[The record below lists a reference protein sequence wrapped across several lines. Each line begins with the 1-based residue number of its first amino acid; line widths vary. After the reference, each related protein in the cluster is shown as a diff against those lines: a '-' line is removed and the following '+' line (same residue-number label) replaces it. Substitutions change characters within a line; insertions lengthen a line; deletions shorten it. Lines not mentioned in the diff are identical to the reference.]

1 MTQTSLNAPIRS
13 ELVVSSQPT
22 RRDELIY
29 TSRCMP
35 SLPQALLAFTTLT
48 SLAHAKMAAKTLPT
62 TMDRWVLTQ
71 RPAGKFDASRD
82 VEKRTEPIP
91 ELKSDDVLIEVE
103 MLSVDAFVRTMLDE
117 QAYHGRVEIGGAV
130 PALGYGTVIAAGAD
144 AKASIGKR
152 VLGMV
157 HASSH
162 AVGPM
167 SMGTGFTQVLSIP
180 GVPTRLSLSL
190 LSAVTGLTAYV
201 GCFKVL
207 TKPGKGETAVV
218 SAAAG
223 GVGSIAVQL
232 LKSTGCRVVGVAG
245 GATKCAF
252 CVDTLGCDA
261 AVDYKADTFCEDL
274 DEACPDG
281 IHFFFDNAGGSTLE
295 AVLDRLAMHSR
306 VVICG
311 AASQYSGNLNAGR
324 DAKGRRGSVQGPA
337 SYLKLAERSSTM
349 AGFNV
354 MHHFSSLPGAIFNLC
369 WMYWRGTVAVHEH
382 VETGL
387 DAFPA
392 ALEKMF
398 AGGHCGKMLVDLSES
413 A

>member
-1 MTQTSLNAPIRS
+1 MSFF
-13 ELVVSSQPT
+13 
-22 RRDELIY
+22 
-29 TSRCMP
+29 
-35 SLPQALLAFTTLT
+35 AFI

-71 RPAGKFDASRD
+71 RPQGNFDASRD

-91 ELKSDDVLIEVE
+91 ELKSDDVLDEVE

-252 CVDTLGCDA
+252 CVDALGCDA
-261 AVDYKADTFCEDL
+261 AVDCKAVSFCEDL
-274 DEACPDG
+274 DAACPDG

-306 VVICG
+306 VV
-311 AASQYSGNLNAGR
+311 
-324 DAKGRRGSVQGPA
+324 
-337 SYLKLAERSSTM
+337 
-349 AGFNV
+349 

-369 WMYWRGTVAVHEH
+369 WIYWRGTVAVHEH

-387 DAFPA
+387 DSFPA

-398 AGGHCGKMLVDLSES
+398 AGGHCGKMLVDLS

>member
-1 MTQTSLNAPIRS
+1 MSFF
-13 ELVVSSQPT
+13 
-22 RRDELIY
+22 
-29 TSRCMP
+29 
-35 SLPQALLAFTTLT
+35 AFI

-71 RPAGKFDASRD
+71 RPQGNFDASRD

-91 ELKSDDVLIEVE
+91 ELKSDDVLVEAE

-144 AKASIGKR
+144 SKASIGKR

-261 AVDYKADTFCEDL
+261 AVDYKADSFCEQW
-274 DEACPDG
+274 
-281 IHFFFDNAGGSTLE
+281 TQ
-295 AVLDRLAMHSR
+295 LAR
-306 VVICG
+306 T
-311 AASQYSGNLNAGR
+311 ASIS
-324 DAKGRRGSVQGPA
+324 
-337 SYLKLAERSSTM
+337 SSTT
-349 AGFNV
+349 
-354 MHHFSSLPGAIFNLC
+354 L
-369 WMYWRGTVAVHEH
+369 AV
-382 VETGL
+382 VL
-387 DAFPA
+387 
-392 ALEKMF
+392 
-398 AGGHCGKMLVDLSES
+398 
-413 A
+413 